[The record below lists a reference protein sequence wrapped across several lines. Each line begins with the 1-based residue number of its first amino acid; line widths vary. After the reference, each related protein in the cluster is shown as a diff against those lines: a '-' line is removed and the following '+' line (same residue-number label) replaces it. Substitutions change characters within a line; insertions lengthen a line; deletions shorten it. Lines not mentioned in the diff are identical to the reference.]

1 MEDLKQRVR
10 KEILQLKPYIPGK
23 HMEEL
28 KRELGINEIIK
39 LASNENPLGP
49 SKRSIEAM
57 KRAAETAHIYPDS
70 YNYHLKK
77 ALAEKYNLRE
87 KQLILGNGSDE
98 LIKLIAETF
107 LAEGDEIIM
116 PDPSF
121 SEYEFASTLMGAQCI
136 KVPTKD
142 FRVDVNAIRAKI
154 GPRTKLVFLCNPN
167 NPTGTIVTR
176 KEMDEFID
184 CLPGGT
190 ILVLDEAYC
199 EYVTSDDYPDGIE
212 YIRQGKDVIVLRTF
226 SKVYGLAGLRIGY
239 GISSEEIIDMIQRV
253 KEPFNVN
260 SIAQAG
266 ALESLKDEIQIT
278 RSREMVEKGKKYL
291 YHALTHMGLTYV
303 PTEANF
309 LLINVNR
316 DSQEVFQELLKRGVI
331 IRTGDIFDLPDYIRV
346 TIGTMEQNERFISA
360 LKEVLL
366 KLTNSAQKRASS

>member
-1 MEDLKQRVR
+1 
-10 KEILQLKPYIPGK
+10 
-23 HMEEL
+23 
-28 KRELGINEIIK
+28 
-39 LASNENPLGP
+39 
-49 SKRSIEAM
+49 
-57 KRAAETAHIYPDS
+57 
-70 YNYHLKK
+70 
-77 ALAEKYNLRE
+77 
-87 KQLILGNGSDE
+87 
-98 LIKLIAETF
+98 
-107 LAEGDEIIM
+107 
-116 PDPSF
+116 
-121 SEYEFASTLMGAQCI
+121 
-136 KVPTKD
+136 
-142 FRVDVNAIRAKI
+142 
-154 GPRTKLVFLCNPN
+154 
-167 NPTGTIVTR
+167 
-176 KEMDEFID
+176 MDEFID
-184 CLPGGT
+184 RLPGGT

-331 IRTGDIFDLPDYIRV
+331 IRTGDIFGLPDYIRV